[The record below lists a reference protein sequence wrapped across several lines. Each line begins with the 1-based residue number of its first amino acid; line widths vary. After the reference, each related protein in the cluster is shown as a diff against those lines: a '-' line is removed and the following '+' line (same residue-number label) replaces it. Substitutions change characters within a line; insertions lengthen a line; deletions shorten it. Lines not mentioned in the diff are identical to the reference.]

1 MKNVLWLASWYPNRM
16 DKYDGDFIQ
25 RHARAVSLY
34 CNVYLIYVVKCKNK
48 YDETFVDK
56 KVTGNLTELTICY
69 RSFKTGLKLLDRFIS
84 QLKYKSLYKKAIYD
98 YINVNG
104 KPQLMHV
111 HVAMKAGLVALW
123 AFNKW
128 QIPFIVSEHWT
139 GYLSE
144 ADISIDDFSSLYLK
158 KLRQILVKASIV
170 TVVSDH
176 LGKAIQDH
184 LPFVKY
190 RVVPNVVD
198 TDIFF
203 PIQKQVSDRFKIIH
217 ASNMNYQKNTKDI
230 LQALQILKQ
239 KEPNFQMQLFGRA
252 EPVIQQLI
260 LKLGLQTNIVIKGE
274 LPQTELAKA
283 MQQADVLILYSRFET
298 FGCVLIEANACGI
311 PVIVSDIKVFHELVE
326 ENVNGI
332 FVKTEDPVALAN
344 AIFGLTTLHGDSDH
358 SSIAAK
364 TAEKYCFST
373 VGKQF
378 KKIYSEIGDRLE
390 KL

>member
-1 MKNVLWLASWYPNRM
+1 MKNILWLTSWYPNRM

-34 CNVYLIYVVKCKNK
+34 CNVYLVYVVKCKNK
-48 YDETFVDK
+48 YDEIFVDK

-69 RSFKTGLKLLDRFIS
+69 RSFETGFKLLDRFIS
-84 QLKYKSLYKKAIYD
+84 QLKYKRLYKKAVYD
-98 YINVNG
+98 YINVKG
-104 KPQLMHV
+104 KPELLHA

-123 AFNKW
+123 AFTKW

-139 GYLSE
+139 GFLAE
-144 ADISIDDFSSLYLK
+144 ADIRIDNFSSLYRS
-158 KLRQILVKASIV
+158 KLRQIMAKASIV

-176 LGKAIQDH
+176 LGKAMQDH
-184 LPFVKY
+184 FPFIKY
-190 RVVPNVVD
+190 RVIPNVVD

-203 PIQKQVSDRFKIIH
+203 PVQKQACDCFKIIH
-217 ASNMNYQKNTKDI
+217 ASNMNYQKNTEDI
-230 LQALQILKQ
+230 LKALQILKQ
-239 KEPNFQMQLFGRA
+239 KGLNFEMQLFGRA
-252 EPVIQQLI
+252 EPAIQQFV
-260 LKLGLQTNIVIKGE
+260 LKSGLQNNIVIKGE

-311 PVIVSDIKVFHELVE
+311 PVIVSDIKVFHDLVE

-332 FVKTEDPVALAN
+332 FVKSEDPAALAK
-344 AIFGLTTLHGDSDH
+344 AIFSLITLIDKMD
-358 SSIAAK
+358 IKKMAKK
-364 TAEKYCFST
+364 TAENYSFNM

-378 KKIYSEIGDRLE
+378 EEIYAELSG
-390 KL
+390 

>member
-1 MKNVLWLASWYPNRM
+1 M

-144 ADISIDDFSSLYLK
+144 ADICIDDFSSRYLK

-298 FGCVLIEANACGI
+298 FGCVLIEANACGV
-311 PVIVSDIKVFHELVE
+311 PVIVSDIAVFHELVE
-326 ENVNGI
+326 ENVNGV
-332 FVKTEDPVALAN
+332 FVKGEDAVALA
-344 AIFGLTTLHGDSDH
+344 
-358 SSIAAK
+358 K
-364 TAEKYCFST
+364 
-373 VGKQF
+373 
-378 KKIYSEIGDRLE
+378 DR
-390 KL
+390 KSVV